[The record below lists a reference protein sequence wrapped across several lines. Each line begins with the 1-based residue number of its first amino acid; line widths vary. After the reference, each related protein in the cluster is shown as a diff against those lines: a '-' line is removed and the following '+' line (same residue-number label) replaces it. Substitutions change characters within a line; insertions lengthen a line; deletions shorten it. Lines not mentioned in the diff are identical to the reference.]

1 MKRIAFAKAIVLSC
15 FMAAAMALPMTSY
28 AQRND
33 DFFRAEEFNNRLDN
47 VIWGVIVTQDPME
60 PAPLGSGLLIL
71 TAAGAGYVAVKRRKT
86 FKKGVAIMLAFSMLL
101 GLTQCKKHLD
111 VIETVDKGIPMTLD
125 AYNGAKT
132 VFNMSGDQLQIAW
145 GTNEV
150 IYVVCNGKC
159 IGSVTNGAGGGGTF
173 TGSVTDLTAGN
184 TYTLHYYYVGTEQ
197 TIADNA
203 TSFTMTFSGQD
214 GTLDNLG
221 KYHIGYGT
229 QTITYDG
236 NPISAV
242 AGLQSLVAIG
252 YFDIAGMAE
261 VGESV
266 YMYGANLNNKIVI
279 DFSTNTVTNTKV
291 ANDKL
296 IGLGVVTSGATCGK
310 YVMLVPNHTDG
321 TELLATDITFI
332 SKRTTGTCNN
342 TFRYGVVADRFYC
355 KDGNSNTPIDVDET
369 AYVLGTLRG
378 EFSRNISGGKVI
390 FAPGNLQATT
400 SDLGT
405 NWTWSFAE
413 HQYDYIGNSSSNNKM
428 TTTPGVVTANGTVDL
443 FYRSLSN
450 NAYGIVATGE
460 SSSPYYGADFVDWT
474 GLQIG
479 THNSGYW
486 RTLAESEW
494 KYILGE
500 DSPIRQPD
508 ATVNGVKNAR
518 CTKAIVNSVKGMII
532 FPDHYDGPTGNVGDD
547 IVWGTGINSMG
558 TKGWNTTVT
567 EAGWATLEAAG
578 CVFLPAAGRRSGT
591 NLWNIGTGGY
601 YKHSTYWRRL
611 RFDNDGY
618 DTNESDGSAAS
629 VRLVHNVE

>member
-1 MKRIAFAKAIVLSC
+1 
-15 FMAAAMALPMTSY
+15 MTSY

-47 VIWGVIVTQDPME
+47 VIWGVIVTQDPTE

-261 VGESV
+261 VGEKV
-266 YMYGANLNNKIVI
+266 YMYGDYINNKISI
-279 DFSTNTVTNTKV
+279 NFATNAVTYSKADNLRD
-291 ANDKL
+291 NY
-296 IGLGVVTSGATCGK
+296 IGLGAVASGATCGK

-321 TELLATDITFI
+321 TELLQTDITFV
-332 SKRTTGTCNN
+332 SKRTSATVKNVN
-342 TFRYGVVADRFYC
+342 TFKYGIVAGRYYCSEGNATSPIVLDVASYY
-355 KDGNSNTPIDVDET
+355 P
-369 AYVLGTLRG
+369 GTLRG
-378 EFSRNISGGKVI
+378 LFTINAATKEAVHFSQ
-390 FAPGNLQATT
+390 GNLQ
-400 SDLGT
+400 
-405 NWTWSFAE
+405 
-413 HQYDYIGNSSSNNKM
+413 YIGSAGDGSATNTGAYWQLASSQIEYFGNNGQKSSTIQLDRDM
-428 TTTPGVVTANGTVDL
+428 FCWGTSGYNHGAHFYRPWEGKPMAGHWSDYYYPYGANVNLYDENGT
-443 FYRSLSN
+443 
-450 NAYGIVATGE
+450 
-460 SSSPYYGADFVDWT
+460 ADW
-474 GLQIG
+474 
-479 THNSGYW
+479 GYNKITNGGNDENQW
-486 RTLAESEW
+486 RTLTWNEW
-494 KYILGE
+494 RYVFLTRPNTTFE
-500 DSPIRQPD
+500 D
-508 ATVNGVKNAR
+508 GVHIGVPNAR
-518 CTKAIVNSVKGMII
+518 FIRGYVDGKSVIMI
-532 FPDHYDGPTGNVGDD
+532 FPDSFKAPDGVSITLGNVN
-547 IVWGTGINSMG
+547 VTNATGG
-558 TKGWNTTVT
+558 CTVT
-567 EAGWATLEAAG
+567 GDFRDKMEAAG
-578 CVFLPAAGRRSGT
+578 VVFLVHLGRICDGDYDSAETDYWTSQKYTDQHKYVVEIT
-591 NLWNIGTGGY
+591 NSNLNLGNGY
-601 YKHSTYWRRL
+601 YSPCFK
-611 RFDNDGY
+611 NP
-618 DTNESDGSAAS
+618 
-629 VRLVHNVE
+629 VRLVKK